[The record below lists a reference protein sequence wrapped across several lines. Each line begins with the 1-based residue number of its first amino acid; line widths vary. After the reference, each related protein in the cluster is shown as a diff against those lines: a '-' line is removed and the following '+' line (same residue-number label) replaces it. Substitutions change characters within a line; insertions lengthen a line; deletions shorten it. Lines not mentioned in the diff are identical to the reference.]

1 MGIRGNEK
9 ADETAKS
16 ALSLPE
22 SNYKVPY
29 TDFKT
34 SVLTYT
40 QSFWQSQWDTG
51 LFNKLHC
58 ETNPWRVVPLLQIDP
73 SRRGDN
79 YETSNW
85 TLLFNTLLA
94 FSQRG
99 CTRMYSMQ

>member
-34 SVLTYT
+34 SILTYT
-40 QSFWQSQWDTG
+40 QSFWQSQWDAD
-51 LFNKLHC
+51 LFNKLHPVKPTLG
-58 ETNPWRVVPLLQIDP
+58 EWYP
-73 SRRGDN
+73 SYRSIRR
-79 YETSNW
+79 EEVII
-85 TLLFNTLLA
+85 
-94 FSQRG
+94 
-99 CTRMYSMQ
+99 TRL